1 MSDKLWARMTWWL
14 RPQELAGPGR
24 LAIVYLILAAALAAV
39 VALVV
44 ADRRR
49 IIRLITR
56 FLPGYAGSGELTK
69 LDVQMLAST
78 HLRRLAR
85 QWARLHGGPGSRA
98 MAQYQLAATDLALA
112 CDRDRRGL
120 LPPGVFTR
128 RRENTLGLMRE
139 AVTIFRERRPP
150 MPHPPWA
157 PRGGSVFVPAA
168 SQRATAHDGTGPE
181 QHPSTD

>member
-112 CDRDRRGL
+112 CDRDHRGL
-120 LPPGVFTR
+120 LPPRGV
-128 RRENTLGLMRE
+128 
-139 AVTIFRERRPP
+139 
-150 MPHPPWA
+150 HPPPREHA
-157 PRGGSVFVPAA
+157 GADAGGGDHLPRTPTADAASRVGAARRQRLRPRGVTTRHRP
-168 SQRATAHDGTGPE
+168 RRHRP
-181 QHPSTD
+181 